1 MQTETNPSAP
11 HLPGG
16 DVPLVVDLDGTLIL
30 SDLLDESF
38 LSTLKE
44 KPGAALGAL
53 GCVPRGDKAGLK
65 RRLAATGTL
74 DPTLVPLRTPLVERL
89 REEKA
94 KGRTLVLATASDELL
109 VRPLAASLGLFDEV
123 LASDGRVNLGG
134 EAKRKLLVERWG
146 EKGFDY
152 AGDRSTDLPVFR
164 SARNA
169 ILAGPGTSLRAEVEK
184 AGTPVAAEFPDSGG
198 GLRTVVKAIRV
209 KQWVK
214 NVLVFVPLVTGH
226 VLGLPALVAGLVAF
240 AALSLCAS
248 AIYVL
253 NDLMDLAADRKH
265 HEKRRRPFA
274 SGALS
279 IRAGLALVPLLLA
292 GAAALSLALVPGAR
306 IILAVYLVT
315 TTLYTFF
322 LKRKVLV
329 DVFTLAFLYTLRV
342 LLGGAATAVPVSPWL
357 LAFSVFI
364 FLSLAF
370 VKRASELFALRERGK
385 EGASGRDWFV
395 WDSLVVH
402 VLGVSS
408 AWLSGLVLAIYIN
421 SEVVKKLYHH
431 PGWLWLMV
439 PAFLYWSSRVW
450 VLVGRGSMNEDP
462 IVFATRDRVT
472 WAIAV
477 VTVAILLMAARGP
490 FGVPGLME

>member
-1 MQTETNPSAP
+1 M
-11 HLPGG
+11 

-44 KPGAALGAL
+44 KPGAAFGAL
-53 GCVPRGDKAGLK
+53 GCIPRGDKAGLK
-65 RRLAATGTL
+65 RRLAAAGTL
-74 DPTLVPLRTPLVERL
+74 DPTLVPLRAGLVDFL

-123 LASDGRVNLGG
+123 LASDGHVNLGG

-152 AGDRSTDLPVFR
+152 AGDRGADLPVFR
-164 SARNA
+164 SARKA
-169 ILAGPGTSLRAEVEK
+169 ILAGPGTFLRAEVEK
-184 AGTPVAAEFPDSGG
+184 AGTPVAAEFPDVGG
-198 GLRTVVKAIRV
+198 GLKTVLKAIRV

-226 VLGLPALVAGLVAF
+226 ILGLPAVFAGVVAF

-265 HEKRRRPFA
+265 HEKKRRPFA

-306 IILAVYLVT
+306 IILGVYLLT

-342 LLGGAATAVPVSPWL
+342 LLGGAATSVPVSPWL

-395 WDSLVVH
+395 WDFLVVH
-402 VLGVSS
+402 VLGVAS

-421 SEVVKKLYHH
+421 SDVVKRLYLH
-431 PGWLWLMV
+431 PGWLWLLV

-477 VTVAILLMAARGP
+477 VTVAILLMAAKGP